1 MIASPIPAEAIA
13 TGTRWLPH
21 ARARLAR
28 TRLLIDARRQV
39 PTDLATVHQF
49 ETARTA
55 LGRATGRALH
65 PAGGEA

>member
-1 MIASPIPAEAIA
+1 MIASPIPTEYRHTAEHWMPI
-13 TGTRWLPH
+13 TR
-21 ARARLAR
+21 RALAR

-39 PTDLATVHQF
+39 PADLATVHQF

-55 LGRATGRALH
+55 IARATARALH